1 MEEKGPEA
9 RTVKT
14 DETVETG
21 TTVKSNRDKWRR
33 QAAQPA
39 ATAMQSQ
46 PHEPGYYCG
55 HAETVARGRQ
65 CPADSINHGC
75 RRAQAAMGKTSL
87 WTRQSTYT
95 NPPTPVTGHPCLQTS
110 TIKQQAADSQ
120 RTRRTRRAP
129 RQTMML
135 RDTRPPVPSC
145 IPTWIGGRCHQG
157 VVSSAAQ
164 LRLDRAAMPR
174 QWYG

>member
-14 DETVETG
+14 DETVETD

-39 ATAMQSQ
+39 ATATQSQ
-46 PHEPGYYCG
+46 PHEPSYYCG
-55 HAETVARGRQ
+55 HAETVARGGAEQ
-65 CPADSINHGC
+65 TASTTDADVRKQPWERLHCG
-75 RRAQAAMGKTSL
+75 RG
-87 WTRQSTYT
+87 
-95 NPPTPVTGHPCLQTS
+95 NPPTPVTGRPCLQTS

-129 RQTMML
+129 RQAIML